1 MSRSGNAGLSGNSTF
16 SFLRNFRTVFH
27 SACTN
32 LQQCR
37 RVLFSLPLLQHFLL
51 VEFLMMAFPIS
62 MKWCLIVVLI
72 CISQI
77 ISDTEHI
84 FLCLLAIYLSSSEK
98 CPFRSS
104 AHFLIGLFVFMLS
117 CMSCLYI
124 LYFTDTLKGLMK
136 KGPFK
141 HTKIPT
147 AELNQT
153 DATQKQKGNSK

>member
-16 SFLRNFRTVFH
+16 NFLGNFHTIFH
-27 SACTN
+27 SAYTN

-37 RVLFSLPLLQHFLL
+37 RVLFSIPLLQHFLF
-51 VEFLMMAFPIS
+51 VEFLMIAFLTS
-62 MKWCLIVVLI
+62 MKWYLIVVLI

-77 ISDTEHI
+77 TSDIECI
-84 FLCLLAIYLSSSEK
+84 FMCLLATYLSSSEK

-124 LYFTDTLKGLMK
+124 LYFTDILKDLVK

-141 HTKIPT
+141 NTRIPS

-153 DATQKQKGNSK
+153 DVTQKQKENSK